1 MEHEHLIKKFL
12 ETFFKCCHIS
22 NYEIDIKKYESENKV
37 FVNVN
42 IPMKAS
48 LFIGKFGSNLEAF
61 EIIICDMINLNNSG
75 ETSCKV
81 EFDINGYRSNRRR
94 DLQDLARATAQK
106 VMVFKAPVSLEPMS
120 SRDRKII
127 HNEIAL
133 YPDLVSVSEDNYP
146 YRHIVVSY
154 LK

>member
-1 MEHEHLIKKFL
+1 MNQENTVKNFL
-12 ETFFKCCHIS
+12 EIFFKSCHIS
-22 NYEIDIKKYESENKV
+22 NYEIDITKYESENKV

-48 LFIGKFGSNLEAF
+48 LFIGKLGSNLEAF
-61 EIIICDMINLNNSG
+61 EIILSDMINLNNDGVES
-75 ETSCKV
+75 TRV
-81 EFDINGYRSNRRR
+81 EFDINGYRLNRRR

-133 YPDLVSVSEDNYP
+133 YPDLISASEDNYP
-146 YRHIVVSY
+146 YRHIVISY
-154 LK
+154 RQ